1 MLATFGILLAKRGRS
16 PFHTSSHLLSIL
28 PNILPTS
35 KFHWIIKKKKRKK
48 KKKKASIGEIGL
60 TVGHSPIENL
70 AKSMSL
76 TWLVSGSLGA
86 SLPENLSGLSLSWSM
101 NQIKS
106 NVLVPWSLLLQNL
119 TKPKIAT
126 SWLLHSKLITPFGV
140 KELQFMFSFRKVQ
153 GKKMLKKIIFFIFDF
168 TIKIL

>member
-1 MLATFGILLAKRGRS
+1 MLENMCWPHLASCSQKGAGPPS
-16 PFHTSSHLLSIL
+16 TPLPICSLYYQISYQLQNFIELSR
-28 PNILPTS
+28 
-35 KFHWIIKKKKRKK
+35 KKKKK

-70 AKSMSL
+70 AKSLSL

-86 SLPENLSGLSLSWSM
+86 SLPENLSGLSMIWSM

-119 TKPKIAT
+119 TKPKTAT

-153 GKKMLKKIIFFIFDF
+153 RKKMLKKFIFLYL
-168 TIKIL
+168 ILL